1 MTRNIFAIGSLAGAA
16 RHAVA
21 GLALV
26 LACTVAAQQPF
37 ATPEAAADAF
47 VDGLARSDRDRI
59 RTVLGAGYR
68 TYLPSDAVKGDDVTS
83 FLAAWAKSHRV
94 VRAGDDR
101 AWLEVGTR
109 GWTLPIPIVK
119 SAAGWRFDTQG
130 AAEELRTRRIGRNEL
145 DVIQVMLA
153 LTDAQQDYRDQDA
166 ARQYAQRILSSPG
179 KRDGLY
185 WPTLAG
191 EPPSPLGPIA
201 SEARRGEA
209 YHGYHYRILRAQG
222 RDAAGGAVSYVKD
235 GRMTGGYAFVAWPA
249 KWGDTG
255 VMTFVV
261 AADGVVWQKNLG
273 PDTDRLARAMTT
285 YNPDASWT
293 RAQPAR

>member
-1 MTRNIFAIGSLAGAA
+1 MTRNIFAVRSLAGAA

-47 VDGLARSDRDRI
+47 VDGLARSDRDQI
-59 RTVLGAGYR
+59 RTVLGADYR
-68 TYLPSDAVKGDDVTS
+68 TYLPADTVKGDDVTN

-94 VRAGDDR
+94 VRVGDDR